1 MSGTSYMFEPVPVVI
16 CSCPN
21 PVPGSVRKGEN
32 AMPAALVI
40 PGRANSLSLPPIPS
54 GRWARFGDG

>member
-1 MSGTSYMFEPVPVVI
+1 MFEPVPVVI
-16 CSCPN
+16 CSCPK

-32 AMPAALVI
+32 AIPAALVI
-40 PGRANSLSLPPIPS
+40 PGRANSFSVPPMPS